1 MTEELL
7 EKKEALFDYGNT
19 IQKLFNFIQKKKVNE
34 LYQTSLDLEKFFDTE
49 EHQKDIQHLLKTFI
63 HELETDESNNEQYLE
78 DMSTKLLLEIVPV
91 IDELNEQKDVVRLVV
106 KEEEKLK
113 EESNKTNTHSTRT
126 ETETDDYSTDYIPMS
141 QRTIKYDFSD
151 WVNFVFEMK
160 GKKKNH

>member
-1 MTEELL
+1 M
-7 EKKEALFDYGNT
+7 KKKKLYLIMVTQFKNFLILF
-19 IQKLFNFIQKKKVNE
+19 KKKVNE

-63 HELETDESNNEQYLE
+63 HELETDESNNGQYLE

-91 IDELNEQKDVVRLVV
+91 IDELNEQKDVVQLVV
-106 KEEEKLK
+106 NEEEKLK

-126 ETETDDYSTDYIPMS
+126 ETETDDDYSTDYIPMS